1 MTKLL
6 FIFLLLQQAYTQAA
20 EKKYLLYTVN
30 NDVHWVHD
38 GKKEKAMRGTFL
50 LASHSIILPQKS
62 EVMLIQQDGL
72 SLLLSKPGTYSFI
85 RIQQLFSS
93 SEKKSVSTAFF
104 SYVFEKFLS
113 TDDAEQKQKVSAAV
127 FRGKRAM
134 QLPTDSTF
142 ILLFPITLHWKPE
155 QKNIPYKLTVHY
167 RQLKIDTVLVAKNT
181 FALPDSIA
189 SDSTAALLSW
199 RAVPSDS
206 KQKPA
211 FFLAIIPAIVDMDII
226 QQQLKQL
233 RLAYSKQPDMLRLME
248 KDLFERWMELYQLQ
262 PPKEE
267 LPAQ

>member
-6 FIFLLLQQAYTQAA
+6 FLLLLLQHAFAQAA
-20 EKKYLLYTVN
+20 EQKYLLYNVN

-38 GKKEKAMRGTFL
+38 GKKEKAKRGMFL
-50 LASHSIILPQKS
+50 LASQSIILPQKA
-62 EVMLIQQDGL
+62 EVMLIQHDGQ
-72 SLLLSKPGTYSFI
+72 SLLLSKSGTYSFT

-93 SEKKSVSTAFF
+93 SEKRSVSTAFF

-113 TDDAEQKQKVSAAV
+113 NDDAEEKQKVSASV
-127 FRGKRAM
+127 FRGKKAM
-134 QLPTDSTF
+134 QLPADSTF
-142 ILLFPITLHWKPE
+142 ILSFPISLQWKPE

-167 RQLKIDTVLVAKNT
+167 KQIKIDTVLLSKNT
-181 FALPDSIA
+181 FTLPESITA
-189 SDSTAALLSW
+189 DSTAALLSW
-199 RAVPSDS
+199 TAIPSDS
-206 KQKPA
+206 KQKPT
-211 FFLAIIPAIVDMDII
+211 FFLAIIPAVIDMDII

-262 PPKEE
+262 PPTEK